1 MSLTAAAM
9 ATLASSPVAASAM
22 KAGLARTAQSPTA
35 HWAAPVGVYVSM
47 ASAFVTVN
55 TAEMTVQSSGA
66 QQTAVPEGSVWMGN
80 VSVKSPIQARTA
92 GSCVALGTVQG
103 RGNVPMVP
111 ACAKRAMLV
120 RTAVSDGV

>member
-22 KAGLARTAQSPTA
+22 KAGSARIAQSPTA
-35 HWAAPVGVYVSM
+35 HWAVPVEVCVSM

-55 TAEMTVQSSGA
+55 TVEMTVRSFGA

-80 VSVKSPIQARTA
+80 VSVRSPTQAMTA
-92 GSCVALGTVQG
+92 GSCAVLGTVQG
-103 RGNVPMVP
+103 RVNAPMVP

-120 RTAVSDGV
+120 RTAASDDV